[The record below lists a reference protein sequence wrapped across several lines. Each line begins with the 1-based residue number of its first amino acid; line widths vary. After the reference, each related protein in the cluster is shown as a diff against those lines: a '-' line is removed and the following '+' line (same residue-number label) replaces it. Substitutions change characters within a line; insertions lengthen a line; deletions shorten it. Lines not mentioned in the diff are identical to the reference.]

1 MVCLLCLTQASA
13 DVEKRQEK
21 WNALAEKDADSAT
34 NAAAHD
40 VQAARTAMVEELWQ
54 LDAVRTERVAE
65 VFAKVDRHRFTPGA
79 SLEEVYDATTAVRTK
94 WDERGSAIS
103 SISAPQIQA
112 FMLEQAD
119 IRPGMRVL
127 EVGSGGVNAAMLA
140 ELVGDTG
147 SVTTMDIDSEV
158 SARTRDLLDSAG
170 YTDVRVACADAE
182 QGLPELGLADRVLVT
197 VGCWDV
203 PAALPHHLAAGG
215 RMVIPLRMRGIT
227 RSLALERAGEHLVAA
242 SAETCGFV
250 KAQGLGEHQE
260 RMLLLLGDRVALRF
274 DDDNGPAEPG
284 LLDGVLDTKRCDVWT
299 GVTVQGQ
306 EPFDSL
312 PLWLA
317 TTLPGFGQLSVDP
330 HYEPAVDGGPEMA
343 VPQGRWFPSAYVDTH
358 GDSLAYLGT
367 RRCDDGLFEFGA
379 HAFGPHADTAAEG
392 MAEQIRAWGRDH
404 RDGLGPVIAVWP
416 QEISDHEPSSSQNI
430 AASSVVTKRH
440 TRITISWPDPRSSR
454 AGQVG

>member
-1 MVCLLCLTQASA
+1 M
-13 DVEKRQEK
+13 
-21 WNALAEKDADSAT
+21 
-34 NAAAHD
+34 
-40 VQAARTAMVEELWQ
+40 AMVQNLWE
-54 LDAVRTERVAE
+54 LDAVRTERVAD
-65 VFAKVDRHRFTPGA
+65 VFAKVDRQVFTPGA
-79 SLEEVYDATTAVRTK
+79 PLQEVYEATSAVRTK
-94 WDERGSAIS
+94 WDARGSAIS

-140 ELVGDTG
+140 ELVGEAG
-147 SVTTMDIDSEV
+147 SVTTVDIDAEV
-158 SARTRDLLDSAG
+158 VARARDRLDAAG
-170 YTDVRVACADAE
+170 YTDVHVACADAE
-182 QGLPELGLADRVLVT
+182 HGLPELGLVDVVLVT

-203 PAALPHHLAAGG
+203 PAGLLHHLAAGG

-227 RSLALERAGEHLVAA
+227 RSLALERDGEHLVAI

-260 RMLLLLGDRVALRF
+260 RMLLLLGDRIALRF

-284 LLDGVLDTKRCDVWT
+284 LLDGVLATKRCDAWT
-299 GVTVQGQ
+299 GVMVQGR

-317 TTLPGFGQLSVDP
+317 TTLPGFGQLSIDP
-330 HYEPAVDGGPEMA
+330 HYEPAADGGPEMA
-343 VPQGRWFPSAYVDTH
+343 VPQGRWFPSAYVDAH

-367 RRCDDGLFEFGA
+367 RRRDDGLFEFGA
-379 HAFGPHADTAAEG
+379 HAFGPHADNAAKG
-392 MAEQIRAWGRDH
+392 MAEQIRAWDRDH
-404 RDGLGPVIAVWP
+404 RDGRDPVIAIW
-416 QEISDHEPSSSQNI
+416 SR
-430 AASSVVTKRH
+430 AASEHELSSAEDSVAQVVITKRH
-440 TRITISWPDPRSSR
+440 SRITISWPASRSSR

>member
-1 MVCLLCLTQASA
+1 
-13 DVEKRQEK
+13 
-21 WNALAEKDADSAT
+21 
-34 NAAAHD
+34 
-40 VQAARTAMVEELWQ
+40 MVEELWN
-54 LDAVRTERVAE
+54 LDAVRTQRVAD
-65 VFAKVDRHRFTPGA
+65 VFAKVDRHLFTPGTP
-79 SLEEVYDATTAVRTK
+79 LEEVYEATTAVRTK

-103 SISAPQIQA
+103 SVSAPQIQA

-140 ELVGDTG
+140 ELVGETG

-158 SARTRDLLDSAG
+158 TGRTRELLDAAG
-170 YTDVRVACADAE
+170 YTGVRVACSDAE
-182 QGLPELGLADRVLVT
+182 HGLPELGLVDVVLVT

-203 PAALPHHLAAGG
+203 PAGLLHHLAAGG

-227 RSLALERAGEHLVAA
+227 RSLALERDDDHLVAA

-250 KAQGLGEHQE
+250 KAQGLGQHQE
-260 RMLLLLGDRVALRF
+260 RMLLLLGDRIALRF

-284 LLDGVLDTKRCDVWT
+284 LLDGVLATKRCDVWT
-299 GVTVQGQ
+299 GVTVQGR

-343 VPQGRWFPSAYVDTH
+343 VAQGRWFPSAYVDAH

-367 RRCDDGLFEFGA
+367 RRRDDGLFEFGA
-379 HAFGPHADTAAEG
+379 HAFGPHADTAADG
-392 MAEQIRAWGRDH
+392 MTEQIRAWDRDH

-416 QEISDHEPSSSQNI
+416 RETSDQELSPPQDI
-430 AASSVVTKRH
+430 AASAVITKRH
-440 TRITISWPDPRSSR
+440 TRITISWPAPRSSR